1 MPSIIDGR
9 VSHRPYTRSETATRI
24 THLFH
29 NPRLLTPREV
39 VCGIYLAYV
48 AYVAL
53 LTLRSLGFLIF
64 EADGREMWCPAAP
77 PVPAWY
83 LPGWKVEMSRWDCFQ
98 LLRWMM
104 LRRVWALAYE
114 VFAWG
119 FVGALGAFVVEEGLR
134 WARGR

>member
-64 EADGREMWCPAAP
+64 EADGREMCAARAG
-77 PVPAWY
+77 VVSARVEGGDESMGL
-83 LPGWKVEMSRWDCFQ
+83 LPTAAVDD
-98 LLRWMM
+98 
-104 LRRVWALAYE
+104 VA
-114 VFAWG
+114 
-119 FVGALGAFVVEEGLR
+119 EGL
-134 WARGR
+134 GVGI